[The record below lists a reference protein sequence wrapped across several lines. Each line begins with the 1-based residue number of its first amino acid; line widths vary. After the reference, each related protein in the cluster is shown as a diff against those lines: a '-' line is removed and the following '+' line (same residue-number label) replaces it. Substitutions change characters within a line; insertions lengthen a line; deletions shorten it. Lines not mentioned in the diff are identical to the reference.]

1 MVAESASSLAG
12 NTASPGP
19 LRDGN
24 QTDPLDGRLVVVTGG
39 TGGLGRGVV
48 GTLRSRGARVV
59 VADVRGFAPGEGP
72 FADDGGVEVVAV
84 DLGAEQAVVDFY
96 RGLSSRADTPLW
108 ASIHLVG
115 GFGMAP
121 ATTTSAHEVEE
132 MFRLNALTAFLCSRE
147 AIKAMKSGG
156 RIVNVAARPALVPTG
171 GMVAYSM
178 AKAAVAA
185 LTTALAAE
193 VLANNIFVNAVA
205 PSIMDTPANRAA
217 MPKADHSRWPSVEDV
232 GTSIAWLASPA
243 NALTTGL
250 VMPVYGLA

>member
-1 MVAESASSLAG
+1 MSESVNSIHA
-12 NTASPGP
+12 
-19 LRDGN
+19 
-24 QTDPLDGRLVVVTGG
+24 DPLGGRLVVVTGG

-48 GTLRSRGARVV
+48 GVLRARGARVV
-59 VADVRGFAPGEGP
+59 VADVRGFGPDEGP
-72 FADDGGVEVVAV
+72 FAGDGGVEVVAV
-84 DLGAEQAVVDFY
+84 DLAAEDAVTAFY
-96 RGLSSRADTPLW
+96 ADLAKRHSGVPLW

-115 GFGMAP
+115 GFTMGP
-121 ATTTSAHEVEE
+121 ATATSAAEVEQ

-147 AIKAMKSGG
+147 AAKAMGATKNGG
-156 RIVNVAARPALVPTG
+156 RIVNVAARPALVPTA
-171 GMVAYSM
+171 GMIAYSM

-193 VLANNIFVNAVA
+193 LVKDGIFVNAVA

-232 GTSIAWLASPA
+232 GASVAWLASPA

>member
-1 MVAESASSLAG
+1 MPESVNDVHA
-12 NTASPGP
+12 
-19 LRDGN
+19 
-24 QTDPLDGRLVVVTGG
+24 DPLDGRLVVVTGG

-48 GTLRSRGARVV
+48 GALRARGARVV
-59 VADVRGFAPGEGP
+59 VADVRGFGPDEGP
-72 FADDGGVEVVAV
+72 FAGDRAVEVVAV
-84 DLGAEQAVVDFY
+84 DLAAEDAVTAFY
-96 RGLSSRADTPLW
+96 AGLAARHRDVPLW

-115 GFGMAP
+115 GFTMGP
-121 ATTTSAHEVEE
+121 ATGTSAAEVEQ

-147 AIKAMKSGG
+147 AIKAMRGGG

-171 GMVAYSM
+171 GMLAYSM

-185 LTTALAAE
+185 LTSALAAE
-193 VLANNIFVNAVA
+193 VLKDGIFVNAVA

-217 MPKADHSRWPSVEDV
+217 MPKADHSRWPSVDEV
-232 GTSIAWLASPA
+232 GASIAWLASPA

>member
-1 MVAESASSLAG
+1 VSESVNG
-12 NTASPGP
+12 IH
-19 LRDGN
+19 
-24 QTDPLDGRLVVVTGG
+24 TDALGGRLVVVTGG

-48 GTLRSRGARVV
+48 GALRARGARVI
-59 VADVRGFAPGEGP
+59 VADVRAFGPDEGP
-72 FADDGGVEVVAV
+72 FAGDPGVEVVAV
-84 DLGAEQAVVDFY
+84 DLAAEDAVTAFY
-96 RGLSSRADTPLW
+96 AGLAARHEGPLW

-115 GFGMAP
+115 GFTMGP
-121 ATTTSAHEVEE
+121 ATGTSAADVEQ
-132 MFRLNALTAFLCSRE
+132 MFRLNAMTAFLCSRE
-147 AIKAMKSGG
+147 ALKAMRGGG

-171 GMVAYSM
+171 GMIAYSM

-193 VLANNIFVNAVA
+193 VVKDGVLVNAVA